1 MNTKTIRERE
11 DQIVDD
17 FSLFDDWM
25 MKYEHII
32 ELGKNLPL
40 IDEKYKNESY
50 EVKGCQSKVWLN
62 AEMKDGLIF
71 YKADS
76 DAIITKGII
85 SLLINV
91 LSGNKPE
98 DIVNAD
104 MNFINAIGLKEHL
117 SPNRANGLTAM
128 INYMKNFALTYTKEN
143 VNKD

>member
-1 MNTKTIRERE
+1 MNTKSIKERE
-11 DQIVDD
+11 DQIVED

-25 MKYEHII
+25 GKYEYLI
-32 ELGKNLPL
+32 ELGKKLPV

-62 AEMKDGLIF
+62 AEMKDGLLH

-76 DAIITKGII
+76 DAVITKGII

-91 LSGNKPE
+91 LSGNKPD
-98 DIVNAD
+98 DILNAD
-104 MNFINAIGLKEHL
+104 MDFINRIGLKEHL

-128 INYMKNFALTYTKEN
+128 VNYMKKFALTYSGQN
-143 VNKD
+143 VN

>member
-91 LSGNKPE
+91 LSGSKPE

-117 SPNRANGLTAM
+117 SPN